1 MNKRVDLYD
10 ADELYSF
17 IEGVATEHDMEQTLL
32 ALPLMK
38 ELHKGQ
44 FRSGKDKKPYI
55 VHPMM
60 IAKHACALNLLDDE
74 LLAAILLHDVIEDCQ
89 ITIKE
94 LPVNDNVKEMVMRV
108 SFLKQPGV
116 TNEEAKAH
124 YFEKIAEHK
133 KAALLK
139 VLDRCNNVST
149 MGESFEKKRLCNYI
163 EETEH
168 YIFPLIDMLLRECP
182 EYRDAVFLV
191 QYQIVSM
198 LETLKRFLPDMESIC

>member
-1 MNKRVDLYD
+1 MNKREDLYD

-17 IEGVATEHDMEQTLL
+17 IEGVATEHDMKQTLL

-44 FRSGKDKKPYI
+44 FRSGKDRKPYI

-60 IAKHACALNLLDDE
+60 VAKHACALNLLDDE
-74 LLAAILLHDVIEDCQ
+74 LIAAILLHDVIEDCQ
-89 ITIKE
+89 VSIEK

-149 MGESFEKKRLCNYI
+149 MGETFEKRRLCNYI

-168 YIFPLIDMLLRECP
+168 YIFPLIDMLMRECP
-182 EYRDAVFLV
+182 EYRNAVFLV

>member
-1 MNKRVDLYD
+1 MNKRADLYD
-10 ADELYSF
+10 ADGLYSF
-17 IEGVATEHDMEQTLL
+17 IEGVATEHNMKQTLI

-60 IAKHACALNLLDDE
+60 VAKHACALNILDDE
-74 LLAAILLHDVIEDCQ
+74 LIAAILLHDVIEDCQ
-89 ITIKE
+89 IKIEE

-149 MGESFEKKRLCNYI
+149 MGETFEKKRLRNYI
-163 EETEH
+163 EETET

-182 EYRDAVFLV
+182 EYRDAAFLV
-191 QYQIVSM
+191 RYQIVSM
-198 LETLKRFLPDMESIC
+198 LETIKRFLPDMESIC

>member
-1 MNKRVDLYD
+1 MNKRADLYD

-17 IEGVATEHDMEQTLL
+17 IEGVATEHDMKQTLL

-44 FRSGKDKKPYI
+44 FRSGKDRKPYI

-60 IAKHACALNLLDDE
+60 VAKHACVLNLLDDE
-74 LLAAILLHDVIEDCQ
+74 LIAAILLHDVIEDCQ
-89 ITIKE
+89 VTIEE
-94 LPVNDNVKEMVMRV
+94 LNVNDNVKEMVMRV
-108 SFLKQPGV
+108 SFFKQPEL

-124 YFEKIAEHK
+124 YFKKIAEHK

-149 MGESFEKKRLCNYI
+149 MGETFEKKRLCNYI

-182 EYRDAVFLV
+182 EYRDVAFLV
-191 QYQIVSM
+191 RYQIVSM
-198 LETLKRFLPDMESIC
+198 LETIKRFMPDMESIC

>member
-1 MNKRVDLYD
+1 MNKRADLYD

-17 IEGVATEHDMEQTLL
+17 IEGVATEHDMKQTLL

-44 FRSGKDKKPYI
+44 FRSGKDRKPYI

-60 IAKHACALNLLDDE
+60 VAKHACVLNLLDDE
-74 LLAAILLHDVIEDCQ
+74 LIAAILLHDVIEDCQ
-89 ITIKE
+89 VTIEE
-94 LPVNDNVKEMVMRV
+94 LNVNDNVKEMVMRV
-108 SFLKQPGV
+108 SFFKQPEL

-124 YFEKIAEHK
+124 YFKKIAEHK

-149 MGESFEKKRLCNYI
+149 MGETFEKKRLCNYI

-182 EYRDAVFLV
+182 EYRDVAFLV
-191 QYQIVSM
+191 RYQIVSM
-198 LETLKRFLPDMESIC
+198 LETIKRFMPDMESI

>member
-1 MNKRVDLYD
+1 MNKRVDIYD

-17 IEGVATEHDMEQTLL
+17 IEGVATEHDMKQTLL

-44 FRSGKDKKPYI
+44 FRSGKDRKPYI
-55 VHPMM
+55 VHPTMV
-60 IAKHACALNLLDDE
+60 AKHACVLNLLDDE
-74 LLAAILLHDVIEDCQ
+74 LIAAILLHDVIEDCQ
-89 ITIKE
+89 VTIEE
-94 LPVNDNVKEMVMRV
+94 LNVNDNVKEMVMRV

-124 YFEKIAEHK
+124 YFKKIAEHK

-149 MGESFEKKRLCNYI
+149 MGETFEKKRLCNYI

-182 EYRDAVFLV
+182 EYRDVAFLV
-191 QYQIVSM
+191 RYQIVSM
-198 LETLKRFLPDMESIC
+198 LETIKRFMPDMESIC

>member
-1 MNKRVDLYD
+1 MNKRADLYD
-10 ADELYSF
+10 ADGLYSF
-17 IEGVATEHDMEQTLL
+17 IEGVATEHNMKQTLI

-60 IAKHACALNLLDDE
+60 VAKHACALNILDDE
-74 LLAAILLHDVIEDCQ
+74 LIAAILLHDVIEDCQ
-89 ITIKE
+89 IKIEE

-108 SFLKQPGV
+108 SFLKQPGL
-116 TNEEAKAH
+116 TNEETKAH
-124 YFEKIAEHK
+124 YFEKITEHK

-149 MGESFEKKRLCNYI
+149 MGETFEKKRLCNYI

-182 EYRDAVFLV
+182 EYRDVAFLV

-198 LETLKRFLPDMESIC
+198 LETIKRFVPDMESIC

>member
-1 MNKRVDLYD
+1 
-10 ADELYSF
+10 
-17 IEGVATEHDMEQTLL
+17 
-32 ALPLMK
+32 
-38 ELHKGQ
+38 
-44 FRSGKDKKPYI
+44 
-55 VHPMM
+55 MM
-60 IAKHACALNLLDDE
+60 VAKHACALNLLDDE
-74 LLAAILLHDVIEDCQ
+74 LIAAILLHDVIEDCQ
-89 ITIKE
+89 VSIEE

-108 SFLKQPGV
+108 SFLKQPRV
-116 TNEEAKAH
+116 ANEEAKAH

-149 MGESFEKKRLCNYI
+149 MGETFEKKRLCNYI

-182 EYRDAVFLV
+182 EYRDVAFLV

-198 LETLKRFLPDMESIC
+198 LETIKRFMPDMESIC

>member
-17 IEGVATEHDMEQTLL
+17 IEGVATEHDMKQTLL

-60 IAKHACALNLLDDE
+60 VAKHACALNLLDDE
-74 LLAAILLHDVIEDCQ
+74 LIAAILLHDVIEDCQ
-89 ITIKE
+89 VSIEE

-149 MGESFEKKRLCNYI
+149 MGETFEKRRLCNYI

-168 YIFPLIDMLLRECP
+168 YIFPLIDMLMRECP
-182 EYRDAVFLV
+182 EYRNAVFLV

>member
-124 YFEKIAEHK
+124 YFEKIAQHK

-149 MGESFEKKRLCNYI
+149 MGETFKKERLCNYI
-163 EETEH
+163 EETET
-168 YIFPLIDMLLRECP
+168 YIFPLMDMLLRECP

-191 QYQIVSM
+191 KYQIVSM
-198 LETLKRFLPDMESIC
+198 IETIKRFLPDMESIC

>member
-60 IAKHACALNLLDDE
+60 VAKHACALNLLDDE

-149 MGESFEKKRLCNYI
+149 MGETFEKKRLCNYI

-182 EYRDAVFLV
+182 EYRDVAFLV

-198 LETLKRFLPDMESIC
+198 LETIKRFMPDMESIC

>member
-1 MNKRVDLYD
+1 MNKRADLYD

-17 IEGVATEHDMEQTLL
+17 IEGVATEHDMKQTLL

-44 FRSGKDKKPYI
+44 FRSGKDRKPYI

-60 IAKHACALNLLDDE
+60 VAKHACVLNLLDDE
-74 LLAAILLHDVIEDCQ
+74 LIAAILLHDVIEDCQ
-89 ITIKE
+89 VTIEE
-94 LPVNDNVKEMVMRV
+94 LNVNDNVKEMVMRV

-124 YFEKIAEHK
+124 YFKKIAEHK

-149 MGESFEKKRLCNYI
+149 MGETFEKKRLCNYI

-182 EYRDAVFLV
+182 EYRDVAFLV
-191 QYQIVSM
+191 RYQIVSM
-198 LETLKRFLPDMESIC
+198 LETIKRFMPDMESIC

>member
-1 MNKRVDLYD
+1 MNKRADLYD

-17 IEGVATEHDMEQTLL
+17 IEGVATEHDMKQTLL

-44 FRSGKDKKPYI
+44 FRSGKDRKPYI

-60 IAKHACALNLLDDE
+60 VAKHACALNLLDDE
-74 LLAAILLHDVIEDCQ
+74 LIAAILLHDVIEDCQ
-89 ITIKE
+89 VSIEK

-149 MGESFEKKRLCNYI
+149 MGETFEKKRLCNYI

-168 YIFPLIDMLLRECP
+168 YIFPLIDVLLRECP
-182 EYRDAVFLV
+182 EYRDVAFLV
-191 QYQIVSM
+191 QYQIFSM
-198 LETLKRFLPDMESIC
+198 LETIKRFMPDMESIC

>member
-1 MNKRVDLYD
+1 MK
-10 ADELYSF
+10 
-17 IEGVATEHDMEQTLL
+17 QTLL

-44 FRSGKDKKPYI
+44 FRSGKDRKPYI

-60 IAKHACALNLLDDE
+60 VAKHACVLNLLDDE
-74 LLAAILLHDVIEDCQ
+74 LIAAILLHDVIEDCQ
-89 ITIKE
+89 VTIEE
-94 LPVNDNVKEMVMRV
+94 LNVNDNVKEMVMRV

-149 MGESFEKKRLCNYI
+149 MGETFEKKRLCNYI

-182 EYRDAVFLV
+182 EYRDVAFLV
-191 QYQIVSM
+191 RYQIVSM
-198 LETLKRFLPDMESIC
+198 LETIKRFMPDMESI

>member
-1 MNKRVDLYD
+1 MNKRADLYD

-17 IEGVATEHDMEQTLL
+17 IEGVATEHDMKQTLI

-44 FRSGKDKKPYI
+44 FRSGKDRKPYI

-60 IAKHACALNLLDDE
+60 VAKHACVLNLLDDE
-74 LLAAILLHDVIEDCQ
+74 LIAAILLHDVIEDCQ
-89 ITIKE
+89 VTIEE
-94 LPVNDNVKEMVMRV
+94 LNVNDNVKEMVMRV

-124 YFEKIAEHK
+124 YFKKIAEHK

-149 MGESFEKKRLCNYI
+149 MGETFEKKRLCNYI

-182 EYRDAVFLV
+182 EYRDVAFLV

-198 LETLKRFLPDMESIC
+198 LETIKRFMPDMESIC

>member
-10 ADELYSF
+10 ADGLYSF
-17 IEGVATEHDMEQTLL
+17 IEGVATEHDMKQTLL

-44 FRSGKDKKPYI
+44 FLSGQDKKPYI

-60 IAKHACALNLLDDE
+60 VAKHACALNILDDE
-74 LLAAILLHDVIEDCQ
+74 LIAAILLHDVIEDCQ
-89 ITIKE
+89 IKIEE

-108 SFLKQPGV
+108 SFLKQPGL
-116 TNEEAKAH
+116 TNEETKAH
-124 YFEKIAEHK
+124 YFEKITEHK

-149 MGESFEKKRLCNYI
+149 MGETFEKKRLRNYI
-163 EETEH
+163 EETET

-182 EYRDAVFLV
+182 EYRDAASLV
-191 QYQIVSM
+191 RYQIVSM
-198 LETLKRFLPDMESIC
+198 LETIKRFLPDMESIC

>member
-1 MNKRVDLYD
+1 MNKRADLYD

-17 IEGVATEHDMEQTLL
+17 IEGVATEHDMKQTLL

-44 FRSGKDKKPYI
+44 FRSGKDRKPYI

-60 IAKHACALNLLDDE
+60 VAKHACVLNLLDDE
-74 LLAAILLHDVIEDCQ
+74 LIAAILLHDVIEDCQ
-89 ITIKE
+89 VTIEE
-94 LPVNDNVKEMVMRV
+94 LNVNDNVKEMVMRV

-124 YFEKIAEHK
+124 YFKKIAEHK

-149 MGESFEKKRLCNYI
+149 MGETFEKKRLCNYI

-182 EYRDAVFLV
+182 EYRDVAFLV
-191 QYQIVSM
+191 RYQIVSM
-198 LETLKRFLPDMESIC
+198 LETIKRFMPDMESI

>member
-1 MNKRVDLYD
+1 MNKRADLYD

-17 IEGVATEHDMEQTLL
+17 IEGVATEHDMKQTLL

-44 FRSGKDKKPYI
+44 FRSGKDRKPYI

-60 IAKHACALNLLDDE
+60 VAKHACVLNLLDDE
-74 LLAAILLHDVIEDCQ
+74 LIAAILLHDVIEDCQ
-89 ITIKE
+89 VTIEE
-94 LPVNDNVKEMVMRV
+94 LNVNDNVKEMVMRV

-149 MGESFEKKRLCNYI
+149 MGETFEKKRLCNYI

-182 EYRDAVFLV
+182 EYRDVAFLV
-191 QYQIVSM
+191 RYQIVSM
-198 LETLKRFLPDMESIC
+198 LETIKRFMPDMESIC

>member
-17 IEGVATEHDMEQTLL
+17 IEGVATEHDMKQTLL

-44 FRSGKDKKPYI
+44 FRSGKDRKPYI

-60 IAKHACALNLLDDE
+60 VAKHACVLNLLDDE
-74 LLAAILLHDVIEDCQ
+74 LIAAILLHDVIEDCQ
-89 ITIKE
+89 VTIEE
-94 LPVNDNVKEMVMRV
+94 LNVNDNVKEMVMRV

-149 MGESFEKKRLCNYI
+149 MGETFEKKRLCNYI

-182 EYRDAVFLV
+182 EYRDVAFLV
-191 QYQIVSM
+191 RYQIVSM
-198 LETLKRFLPDMESIC
+198 LETIKRFMPDMESI

>member
-1 MNKRVDLYD
+1 MNKRADLYD

-17 IEGVATEHDMEQTLL
+17 IEGVATEHDMKQTLL
-32 ALPLMK
+32 SLPLMK

-44 FRSGKDKKPYI
+44 FRSGKDRKPYI

-60 IAKHACALNLLDDE
+60 VAKHACALNLLDDE
-74 LLAAILLHDVIEDCQ
+74 LIAAILLHDVIEDCQ
-89 ITIKE
+89 VSIEK

-149 MGESFEKKRLCNYI
+149 MGETFEKKRLCNYI

-168 YIFPLIDMLLRECP
+168 YIFPLIDVLLRECP
-182 EYRDAVFLV
+182 EYRDVAFLV
-191 QYQIVSM
+191 QYQIFSM
-198 LETLKRFLPDMESIC
+198 LETIKRFMPDMESIC

>member
-1 MNKRVDLYD
+1 MNKRADLYD

-17 IEGVATEHDMEQTLL
+17 IEGVATEHDMKQTLL

-44 FRSGKDKKPYI
+44 FRSGKDRKPYI

-60 IAKHACALNLLDDE
+60 VAKHACVLNLLDDE
-74 LLAAILLHDVIEDCQ
+74 LIAAILLHDVIEDCQ
-89 ITIKE
+89 VTIEE
-94 LPVNDNVKEMVMRV
+94 LNVNDNVKEMVMRV
-108 SFLKQPGV
+108 SFFKQPEL

-149 MGESFEKKRLCNYI
+149 MGETFEKKRLCNYI

-182 EYRDAVFLV
+182 EYRDVAFLV
-191 QYQIVSM
+191 RYQIVSM
-198 LETLKRFLPDMESIC
+198 LETIKRFMPDMESIC

>member
-1 MNKRVDLYD
+1 MNKREDLYD

-17 IEGVATEHDMEQTLL
+17 IEGVATEHDMKQTLL
-32 ALPLMK
+32 SLPLMK

-60 IAKHACALNLLDDE
+60 VAKHACALNLLDDE
-74 LLAAILLHDVIEDCQ
+74 LIAAILLHDVIEDCQ
-89 ITIKE
+89 VSIEE

-116 TNEEAKAH
+116 ANEEAKAH

-149 MGESFEKKRLCNYI
+149 MGETFEKKRLCNYI

-182 EYRDAVFLV
+182 EYRDVAFLV

-198 LETLKRFLPDMESIC
+198 LETLKRFMPDMESIC

>member
-17 IEGVATEHDMEQTLL
+17 IEGVATEHNMKQTLI

-60 IAKHACALNLLDDE
+60 VAKHACALNLLDDE
-74 LLAAILLHDVIEDCQ
+74 LIAAILLHDVIEDCQ
-89 ITIKE
+89 VSIEE

-108 SFLKQPGV
+108 SFLKQPRV
-116 TNEEAKAH
+116 ANEEAKAH

-149 MGESFEKKRLCNYI
+149 MGETFEKKRLCNYI

-182 EYRDAVFLV
+182 EYRDVAFLV

-198 LETLKRFLPDMESIC
+198 LETIKRFMPDMESIC

>member
-17 IEGVATEHDMEQTLL
+17 IEGVATEHDMKQTLL

-44 FRSGKDKKPYI
+44 FRSGKDRKPYI

-60 IAKHACALNLLDDE
+60 VAKHACVLNLLDDE
-74 LLAAILLHDVIEDCQ
+74 LIAAILLHDVIEDCQ
-89 ITIKE
+89 VTIEE
-94 LPVNDNVKEMVMRV
+94 LNVNDNVKEMVMRV

-149 MGESFEKKRLCNYI
+149 MGETFEKKRLCNYI

-182 EYRDAVFLV
+182 EYRDVAFLV
-191 QYQIVSM
+191 RYQIVSM
-198 LETLKRFLPDMESIC
+198 LETIKRFMPDMESIC

>member
-17 IEGVATEHDMEQTLL
+17 IEGVATEHDMKQTLL

-44 FRSGKDKKPYI
+44 FRSGKDRKPYI

-60 IAKHACALNLLDDE
+60 VAKHACVLNLLDDE
-74 LLAAILLHDVIEDCQ
+74 LIAAILLHDVIEDCQ
-89 ITIKE
+89 VTIEE
-94 LPVNDNVKEMVMRV
+94 LNVNDNVKEMVMRV

-124 YFEKIAEHK
+124 YFKKIAEHK

-149 MGESFEKKRLCNYI
+149 MGETFEKKRLCNYI

-182 EYRDAVFLV
+182 EYRDVAFLV
-191 QYQIVSM
+191 RYQIVSM
-198 LETLKRFLPDMESIC
+198 LETIKRFMPDMESIC

>member
-1 MNKRVDLYD
+1 MNKRADLYD

-17 IEGVATEHDMEQTLL
+17 IEGVATEHDMKQTLL

-44 FRSGKDKKPYI
+44 FRSGKDRKPYI

-60 IAKHACALNLLDDE
+60 VAKHACVLNLLDDE
-74 LLAAILLHDVIEDCQ
+74 LIAAILLHDVIEDCQ
-89 ITIKE
+89 VTIEE
-94 LPVNDNVKEMVMRV
+94 LNVNDNVKEMVMRV

-149 MGESFEKKRLCNYI
+149 MGETFEKKRLCNYI

-182 EYRDAVFLV
+182 EYRDVAFLV

-198 LETLKRFLPDMESIC
+198 LETIKRFMPDMESIC

>member
-1 MNKRVDLYD
+1 MNKRADLYD

-17 IEGVATEHDMEQTLL
+17 IEGVATEHDMKQTLL

-44 FRSGKDKKPYI
+44 FRSGKDRKPYI

-60 IAKHACALNLLDDE
+60 VAKHACVLNLLDDE
-74 LLAAILLHDVIEDCQ
+74 LIAAILLHDVIEDCQ
-89 ITIKE
+89 VTIEE
-94 LPVNDNVKEMVMRV
+94 LNVNDNVKEMVMRV

-149 MGESFEKKRLCNYI
+149 MGETFEKKRLCNYI

-182 EYRDAVFLV
+182 EYRDVAFLV
-191 QYQIVSM
+191 RYQIVSM
-198 LETLKRFLPDMESIC
+198 LETIKRFMPDMESI

>member
-1 MNKRVDLYD
+1 MNKRADLYD

-17 IEGVATEHDMEQTLL
+17 IEGVATEHNMKQTLI

-60 IAKHACALNLLDDE
+60 VAKHACALNLLDDE
-74 LLAAILLHDVIEDCQ
+74 LIAAILLHDVIEDCQ
-89 ITIKE
+89 VSIEK

-149 MGESFEKKRLCNYI
+149 MGETFEKRRLCNYI

-168 YIFPLIDMLLRECP
+168 YIFPLIDMLMRECP
-182 EYRDAVFLV
+182 EYRNAVFLV

>member
-17 IEGVATEHDMEQTLL
+17 IEGVATGHDMEQTLL

-94 LPVNDNVKEMVMRV
+94 LPVNDNVKEMVMLV
-108 SFLKQPGV
+108 SFIIQPGM
-116 TNEEAKAH
+116 TKEEAKAH

-149 MGESFEKKRLCNYI
+149 MGETFEKKRLCNYI

-198 LETLKRFLPDMESIC
+198 LETLKRFLPDMESKC

>member
-1 MNKRVDLYD
+1 MNKREGLYD

-17 IEGVATEHDMEQTLL
+17 IEGVATEHDMKQTLL

-44 FRSGKDKKPYI
+44 FRSGKDRKPYI

-60 IAKHACALNLLDDE
+60 VAKHACALNLLDDE
-74 LLAAILLHDVIEDCQ
+74 LIAAILLHDVIEDCQ
-89 ITIKE
+89 VSIEK

-149 MGESFEKKRLCNYI
+149 MGETFEKKRLCNYI

-182 EYRDAVFLV
+182 EYRDVAFLV

-198 LETLKRFLPDMESIC
+198 LETIKRFMPDMESIC

>member
-17 IEGVATEHDMEQTLL
+17 IEGVATEHDMKQTLL

-44 FRSGKDKKPYI
+44 FRSGKDRKPYI

-60 IAKHACALNLLDDE
+60 VAKHACVLNLLDDE
-74 LLAAILLHDVIEDCQ
+74 LIAAILLHDVIEDCQ
-89 ITIKE
+89 VTIEE
-94 LPVNDNVKEMVMRV
+94 LNVNDNVKEMVMRV

-149 MGESFEKKRLCNYI
+149 MGETFEKKRLCNYI

-182 EYRDAVFLV
+182 EYRDVAFLV

-198 LETLKRFLPDMESIC
+198 LETIKRFMPDMESI

>member
-1 MNKRVDLYD
+1 MNKRVDIYD

-17 IEGVATEHDMEQTLL
+17 IEGVATEHDMKQTLI

-44 FRSGKDKKPYI
+44 FRSGKDRKPYI

-60 IAKHACALNLLDDE
+60 VAKHACALNLLDDE
-74 LLAAILLHDVIEDCQ
+74 LIAAILLHDVIEDCQ
-89 ITIKE
+89 VTIEE
-94 LPVNDNVKEMVMRV
+94 LPVNGNVKEMVMRV
-108 SFLKQPGV
+108 SFFKQPGL

-149 MGESFEKKRLCNYI
+149 MGENFEEKRLRNYI
-163 EETEH
+163 AETET

-182 EYRDAVFLV
+182 EYRDAAFLV
-191 QYQIVSM
+191 RYQIISM
-198 LETLKRFLPDMESIC
+198 LETIKRFLPDMESIC

>member
-1 MNKRVDLYD
+1 MNKRADLYD
-10 ADELYSF
+10 ADGLYSF
-17 IEGVATEHDMEQTLL
+17 IEGVATEHDMKQTLL

-60 IAKHACALNLLDDE
+60 VAKHACALNILDDE
-74 LLAAILLHDVIEDCQ
+74 LIAAILLHDVIEDCQ
-89 ITIKE
+89 IKIEE

-108 SFLKQPGV
+108 SFLKQPGL
-116 TNEEAKAH
+116 TNEETKAH
-124 YFEKIAEHK
+124 YFEKITEHK

-149 MGESFEKKRLCNYI
+149 MGETFEKKRLRNYI
-163 EETEH
+163 EETET
-168 YIFPLIDMLLRECP
+168 YIFPL
-182 EYRDAVFLV
+182 
-191 QYQIVSM
+191 IVSM
-198 LETLKRFLPDMESIC
+198 LETIKRFLPDMESIC

>member
-1 MNKRVDLYD
+1 MNKRADLYD

-17 IEGVATEHDMEQTLL
+17 IEGVATEHDMKQTLL

-44 FRSGKDKKPYI
+44 FRSGKDRKPYI

-60 IAKHACALNLLDDE
+60 VAKHACVLNLLDDE
-74 LLAAILLHDVIEDCQ
+74 LIAAILLHDVIEDCQ
-89 ITIKE
+89 VTIEE
-94 LPVNDNVKEMVMRV
+94 LNVNDNVKEMVMRV

-149 MGESFEKKRLCNYI
+149 MGETFEKKRLCNYI

-182 EYRDAVFLV
+182 EYRDVAFLV

-198 LETLKRFLPDMESIC
+198 LETIKRFMPDMESI